1 MSERRSR
8 RSRGD
13 KRTRAEIYA
22 LFATIALVVVLAA
35 GAISAFMLVS
45 ELKDYAGQSRFLSDV
60 LSRLESVSAK
70 AADAEN
76 EQKAYSQNPDP
87 GRLKGFSD
95 AVAGIQADYQALLK
109 LTADDPGTQLE
120 IQAAKA
126 QTDKAAD
133 AVRDAIDY
141 HRTGQGA
148 HALAFINQG
157 GSLASS
163 VRQAVAPLQKRVEK
177 ALLESRSKPEE
188 IASRIGWWLLLSW
201 TLAAIIG
208 GTVSVMALR
217 QAAIVGRLHRR
228 LRRESIFDALTGLPN
243 TVFLEEW
250 LTRSIARASRTN
262 ARVGVLFVD
271 INNFKQVNHGLG
283 YSEGDKVLLELA
295 EKLRTV
301 SRASDFVA
309 RLRNDSFAVVMP
321 DVVEAA
327 QIETAMARLSGLAVV
342 RSGIAIK
349 ITVGVA
355 VFPEDAESA
364 DNLLRLSRAAMY
376 RNRQGR
382 RAA

>member
-45 ELKDYAGQSRFLSDV
+45 ELKGYAGQSRFLSDV

-70 AADAEN
+70 AADAES
-76 EQKAYSQNPDP
+76 EQKAYAQNPDP
-87 GRLKGFSD
+87 GRLKGFSE
-95 AVAGIQADYQALLK
+95 AVAGIQADYEALLK

-188 IASRIGWWLLLSW
+188 IASHIGWWLLLSW

-208 GTVSVMALR
+208 ATVSVMALR

-243 TVFLEEW
+243 SVFLEEW

-309 RLRNDSFAVVMP
+309 
-321 DVVEAA
+321 
-327 QIETAMARLSGLAVV
+327 
-342 RSGIAIK
+342 
-349 ITVGVA
+349 
-355 VFPEDAESA
+355 
-364 DNLLRLSRAAMY
+364 
-376 RNRQGR
+376 
-382 RAA
+382 